1 MVNMFC
7 FEKEESMSIKDKKI
21 YSHCYISTYYQ
32 FNNYGTRLQNYALSY
47 TINKFGINTT
57 TISIINLKVIL
68 INKIKNI
75 CSFLP
80 VVHSK
85 QLLWKDIRKKRRVF
99 KSFNKNLN
107 LKNYT
112 YSQLYKM
119 DFTDS
124 IGIVGSDQVWS
135 PNHLLKLKKDRQLYF
150 LNFLPNAKKYAYAPS
165 FGTKEIPD
173 NMIELYKN
181 NLKNF
186 ERISIREYSGQEI
199 ISKILNIKVDIVP
212 DPVFL
217 LTKEQW
223 LTNFSSINN
232 TEKYIVIYFLE
243 DIDFEVKNK
252 IIKYSNENNLKVICI
267 SGNTYCKKSITPSP
281 NEFVELIANASIVFT
296 DSFHGCAFSIIMNTP
311 FFVFKRKKV
320 EQFSRIENLLNKYN
334 CTDSIVENISNF
346 NIDKYIQQYNLDTS
360 KILFEENKKGH
371 NFLKEILKRKD

>member
-1 MVNMFC
+1 
-7 FEKEESMSIKDKKI
+7 MSIKDKKI